1 MKSKTS
7 CFNKTIFKKNITHF
21 WPIWLVY
28 IGYLL
33 FILPINLWLNM
44 AGYNRWDTY
53 TQAQKQLSAL
63 NDTLNAA
70 INPAVTFVF
79 AGIAILA
86 VFSYLYSAR
95 NANMIHAL
103 PVNRLELF
111 VTNIMSA
118 GAFLIIPQTIVFVIT
133 VFVCIAARIT
143 YIQYILFWYGT
154 AVGIGIFALAM
165 GSFVA
170 MLTGNIVAFP
180 FYYLIANFLYVGSVM
195 LVGTLINTI
204 CFGVSQIWEPGR
216 SGMLSPMYFLAQNV
230 GIKQITDKTY
240 AICGI
245 EMRGSKYVAIYV
257 VLAVLFLVL
266 AYQLYKRRQIETAG
280 DLVCIRGIKPIF
292 RWGVGIG
299 AGTELGIVLTDTVQC
314 RVAGNQVLFG
324 LLVACILLMETL
336 CFFGAEMLLQKSFRV
351 FKKKRVA
358 EWAAMAVVS
367 VALLGALQMD
377 LFGIEGKV
385 PEVSEIKSASVNLDY
400 KIRFEGEEAEQVTEL
415 QREIISHKEEYLA
428 CEDVS
433 YVNFVYKMKDGSE
446 LQRSY
451 PVPVSEEYLE
461 DEDSTV
467 MKIIDM
473 EAEPD
478 RIRQYLFGK
487 NYEKNE
493 YYAGSIDFYV
503 DGGRDEDYHFSKEEL
518 SEILD
523 AVNADIEDGT
533 LGKYQLMSIWAY
545 KKEADGGAERY
556 YNNLNI
562 SYYNPDGVIRMDTEY
577 YTETTIFGVQS
588 TSGVVEADE
597 NEDYEY
603 EKNSNA
609 FIQIGSDC
617 THLLDVFQK
626 LGITNEKRKLM
637 TNEEYNEQVNAYAQ

>member
-33 FILPINLWLNM
+33 FILPISLWLNM

-204 CFGVSQIWEPGR
+204 CFGVSQIWADPACSRQCISWRRMSVLSR
-216 SGMLSPMYFLAQNV
+216 SQIRRTRSV
-230 GIKQITDKTY
+230 G
-240 AICGI
+240 
-245 EMRGSKYVAIYV
+245 
-257 VLAVLFLVL
+257 
-266 AYQLYKRRQIETAG
+266 
-280 DLVCIRGIKPIF
+280 
-292 RWGVGIG
+292 
-299 AGTELGIVLTDTVQC
+299 
-314 RVAGNQVLFG
+314 
-324 LLVACILLMETL
+324 
-336 CFFGAEMLLQKSFRV
+336 
-351 FKKKRVA
+351 
-358 EWAAMAVVS
+358 
-367 VALLGALQMD
+367 
-377 LFGIEGKV
+377 
-385 PEVSEIKSASVNLDY
+385 
-400 KIRFEGEEAEQVTEL
+400 
-415 QREIISHKEEYLA
+415 
-428 CEDVS
+428 
-433 YVNFVYKMKDGSE
+433 
-446 LQRSY
+446 
-451 PVPVSEEYLE
+451 
-461 DEDSTV
+461 
-467 MKIIDM
+467 
-473 EAEPD
+473 
-478 RIRQYLFGK
+478 
-487 NYEKNE
+487 
-493 YYAGSIDFYV
+493 
-503 DGGRDEDYHFSKEEL
+503 
-518 SEILD
+518 
-523 AVNADIEDGT
+523 
-533 LGKYQLMSIWAY
+533 
-545 KKEADGGAERY
+545 
-556 YNNLNI
+556 
-562 SYYNPDGVIRMDTEY
+562 
-577 YTETTIFGVQS
+577 
-588 TSGVVEADE
+588 
-597 NEDYEY
+597 
-603 EKNSNA
+603 
-609 FIQIGSDC
+609 
-617 THLLDVFQK
+617 
-626 LGITNEKRKLM
+626 
-637 TNEEYNEQVNAYAQ
+637 